1 LLPDYLCK
9 KFKKGFI
16 VKSLPYIYISKPIFL
31 LFNAANYQ
39 EIKMSTGTIEEL
51 EPTHLWTR
59 FYEITQVPRPS
70 KKEEKIR
77 EHLRNLLNE
86 LNIEFKEDSTGNI
99 VAYVPAKS
107 GYENSPTVILQ
118 GHVDMVCEKNKDK
131 EHDFDNDP
139 ITAIKK
145 DGWVI
150 ADGTTLGSDNGI
162 GVAAGLAV
170 TTDPDVVHGPLEIL
184 LTVDEET
191 GLTGATSLAPGFIKG
206 KFLLN
211 MDSEEDGAFYV
222 GCAGGIDTIATFDIP
237 TEELDSSTFAYELLV
252 TGLKGGHSGLDILLG
267 RGNAI
272 KILGRALKSL
282 EKIDYRAAYIDG
294 GSLRNAIPREADAI
308 LFMSAGNYKTA
319 SETIA
324 DFQKDLKNELGSV
337 DDGVKVELKKT
348 DSDYDKVYTKEFTN
362 RIINTFMAMP
372 HGVIAMS
379 QDLEGL
385 VETSTNLATVKLV
398 DGKLRIGTS
407 QRSSVESAKYYIEKS
422 VASVFELAGG
432 EVEVGDG
439 YPGWKPNMNSKLLK
453 ISKQVFKDLFNKE
466 PKIKAIHAG
475 LECGIL
481 ESKNPGMDIISFGP
495 TIIGAHSPEERVNI
509 ETVDRF
515 YDLLKGILKN
525 IAESK

>member
-1 LLPDYLCK
+1 
-9 KFKKGFI
+9 
-16 VKSLPYIYISKPIFL
+16 
-31 LFNAANYQ
+31 
-39 EIKMSTGTIEEL
+39 MSTKTIEEL

-86 LNIEFKEDSTGNI
+86 LNIDFKEDQTGNI

-131 EHDFDNDP
+131 IHDFENDP

-170 TTDPDVVHGPLEIL
+170 ITDPDVVHVPLEIL

-206 KFLLN
+206 KYLLN

-222 GCAGGIDTIATFDIP
+222 GCAGGIDTIAAFDIP
-237 TEELDSSTFAYELLV
+237 TEDIDSSTSAYELLV
-252 TGLKGGHSGLDILLG
+252 TGLKGGHSGLDILIG

-272 KILGRALKSL
+272 KILGRALNL
-282 EKIDYRAAYIDG
+282 LDEIDYRAAFIDG

-308 LFMSAGNYKTA
+308 LFMNDDNFKKA
-319 SETIA
+319 SQIITK
-324 DFQKDLKNELGSV
+324 FQTDIKNEYQVV
-337 DDGVKVELKKT
+337 DDGVKVVLQKT
-348 DSDYDKVYTKEFTN
+348 TPDVDKVYTKEFTD
-362 RIINTFMAMP
+362 RIINTFMATP

-407 QRSSVESAKYYIEKS
+407 QR
-422 VASVFELAGG
+422 
-432 EVEVGDG
+432 
-439 YPGWKPNMNSKLLK
+439 LLK
-453 ISKQVFKDLFNKE
+453 VQK
-466 PKIKAIHAG
+466 
-475 LECGIL
+475 
-481 ESKNPGMDIISFGP
+481 
-495 TIIGAHSPEERVNI
+495 
-509 ETVDRF
+509 
-515 YDLLKGILKN
+515 YLLKKVLSLYLN
-525 IAESK
+525 LQAVR

>member
-1 LLPDYLCK
+1 
-9 KFKKGFI
+9 
-16 VKSLPYIYISKPIFL
+16 
-31 LFNAANYQ
+31 
-39 EIKMSTGTIEEL
+39 MSTKTIEEL

-86 LNIEFKEDSTGNI
+86 LNIDFKEDQTGNI

-131 EHDFDNDP
+131 IHDFENDP

-170 TTDPDVVHGPLEIL
+170 ITDPDVVHGPLEIL

-191 GLTGATSLAPGFIKG
+191 GLTGASSLAPGFITG
-206 KFLLN
+206 KYLLN

-222 GCAGGIDTIATFDIP
+222 GCAGGIDTIAAFDIP
-237 TEELDSSTFAYELLV
+237 TEDIDSSTSAYELLV
-252 TGLKGGHSGLDILLG
+252 TGLKGGHSGLDILIG

-272 KILGRALKSL
+272 KILGRALNL
-282 EKIDYRAAYIDG
+282 LDEIDYKAAFIDG

-308 LFMSAGNYKTA
+308 LFMNDDNFKKA
-319 SETIA
+319 SQIITK
-324 DFQKDLKNELGSV
+324 FQTEIKNEYQVV
-337 DDGVKVELKKT
+337 DDGVKVVLQKT
-348 DSDYDKVYTKEFTN
+348 VSDVDMVYTKEFTD
-362 RIINTFMAMP
+362 RIINTFMATP

-407 QRSSVESAKYYIEKS
+407 QRSSVESAKIFIEKS
-422 VASVFELAGG
+422 VKSIFELAGG
-432 EVEVGDG
+432 KVEVGDG
-439 YPGWKPNMNSKLLK
+439 YPGWKPNVNSRLLK

-466 PKIKAIHAG
+466 PEIKAIHAG

-495 TIIGAHSPEERVNI
+495 TITGAHSPEERVNI

-515 YDLLKGILKN
+515 YELLKGILKN
-525 IAESK
+525 ITASN